1 MDREPNG
8 LWLCR
13 PIPTRLQKRLEE
25 FETFLYWTQT
35 ACNHDHRVMCGWS
48 RLTSETITRMWSLR
62 TSVQRTFQLYP
73 SPVFVFRLNSCIV
86 LDVSRVYLPNTVVPP
101 IKKRVQ
107 YYYVAYW
114 ATSEMAM
121 AWCVH
126 AQRGLFC
133 QDFWAAG
140 GRDAL
145 FFPLVCA
152 RDVCTEVMC
161 KREHVLGSSNDWFLS
176 RL

>member
-1 MDREPNG
+1 
-8 LWLCR
+8 
-13 PIPTRLQKRLEE
+13 
-25 FETFLYWTQT
+25 
-35 ACNHDHRVMCGWS
+35 MCGWS

-86 LDVSRVYLPNTVVPP
+86 LDVSRVYLPNTVLPP
-101 IKKRVQ
+101 IKKKVQ

-121 AWCVH
+121 AYCVH

-161 KREHVLGSSNDWFLS
+161 KREHVLNSSPKLDSKTSSSPPELPCLLVAAS
-176 RL
+176 GEPPQSDTVLTPDDE

>member
-1 MDREPNG
+1 MVFAYKCTTNVSTVPFTCFCFQTEFLHRAGCLQG
-8 LWLCR
+8 L
-13 PIPTRLQKRLEE
+13 
-25 FETFLYWTQT
+25 
-35 ACNHDHRVMCGWS
+35 
-48 RLTSETITRMWSLR
+48 LTKYST
-62 TSVQRTFQLYP
+62 TSH
-73 SPVFVFRLNSCIV
+73 
-86 LDVSRVYLPNTVVPP
+86 
-101 IKKRVQ
+101 KKKVQ

-121 AWCVH
+121 AYCVH

-161 KREHVLGSSNDWFLS
+161 KREHVLNSSPKLDSKTSSSPPELPCLLVAAS
-176 RL
+176 GEPPQSDTVLTPDDE